1 MRRPLVFLLDA
12 AIVAAA
18 AAAAAIFVTGGLV
31 FEWHGHLVRA
41 QRAQNPLWAFFGLAL
56 LRLAAN
62 GGMPFLAVWPVDGWT
77 AATTRAIER
86 LADRLR
92 ALQSADARRFVFAV
106 ILVSAAAKLWNVVFH
121 YGFTYG
127 DDVEVHLL
135 TFSKLGGHDLGVW
148 DLRSPVYPLVFI
160 YPVQALL
167 SRVGVQDPT
176 LLIAAGRL
184 VVVAFSMGNVWLAYR
199 LGVALFGSQAVGV
212 VAAFL
217 LGTMRLH
224 VRLGSSEEPRTVST
238 TFLLLALWWLS
249 GPRGAARAALAG
261 FALGIAAAL
270 RFSEVIFAIPVGLQL
285 VLERRGRD
293 ITIAGAACVAAMALI
308 LGPGDRLF
316 WPEMFHSLRNVVEFT
331 LVRGESSR
339 GFEPLT
345 HYVRTAPWWT
355 NPFALLLVFVGLR
368 AAPATLRLWA
378 FAPIVALSLFPHK
391 EERYLIPV
399 LPFLMLIAARGAWEL
414 LERAR
419 ADRMRPALVALILA
433 GATLL
438 EVEGFRFRRSESAI
452 DVARFLAGRDARAVA
467 MEDGTTTSGATL
479 YLRPRATVVNLEPQ
493 RLAVASYLWGV
504 LEQPHTQYVVL
515 RGRSLR
521 PTHLSLF
528 AEAGFAEVAGPNP
541 RRGDRYRI
549 FQRGTP
555 TLY

>member
-1 MRRPLVFLLDA
+1 MRRALVFLLDA
-12 AIVAAA
+12 AIVAAMA
-18 AAAAAIFVTGGLV
+18 AAVAIFVTGGAV
-31 FEWHGHLVRA
+31 FEWHGHLLRA

-56 LRLAAN
+56 LRLAA
-62 GGMPFLAVWPVDGWT
+62 GGSTPFLATWPVDGWT

-92 ALQSADARRFVFAV
+92 ALPGADARRFVFAV

-135 TFSKLGGHDLGVW
+135 TFSKLWRQDLGVW

-167 SRVGVQDPT
+167 SLVAVQDPT

-184 VVVAFSMGNVWLAYR
+184 VVVAFSLANVWLTYR
-199 LGVALFGSQAVGV
+199 LGAALFGSQAVGV
-212 VAAFL
+212 LAAFL

-238 TFLLLALWWLS
+238 TFLLLALWWLL

-270 RFSEVIFAIPVGLQL
+270 RFSEVIFAIPLGLQL

-293 ITIAGAACVAAMALI
+293 LAIAGAACVAAVALI

-316 WPEMFHSLRNVVEFT
+316 WPEMFHSLRNAVEFT

-339 GFEPLT
+339 GFEPFY

-378 FAPIVALSLFPHK
+378 FTPIVALSLFPHK

-419 ADRMRPALVALILA
+419 AGRMRPALVALILA

-467 MEDGTTTSGATL
+467 MEDEDTSGAML
-479 YLRPRATVVNLEPQ
+479 YLRPRATVVNLEPP
-493 RLAVASYLWGV
+493 RLAAASYLWGV
-504 LEQPHTQYVVL
+504 LEQRQIQYVVL

-521 PTHLSLF
+521 PTHLSLL
-528 AEAGFAEVAGPNP
+528 AEAGFAEVAGPEP

-555 TLY
+555 SRH